1 MKIFIKSIYDISIL
15 LDNLPRNKINKI
27 IYTSSSS
34 VYNSIDDRQLADHRN
49 RKIYSSTKLAA
60 ENLVKNFCSKNK
72 INFTIVR
79 LFNVFGG
86 NDKFSIISKIIDT
99 YKRKNNFLN
108 LINRGEAVRDFIHI
122 NDVTFIY
129 NLILKQKKME

>member
-1 MKIFIKSIYDISIL
+1 M
-15 LDNLPRNKINKI
+15 
-27 IYTSSSS
+27 
-34 VYNSIDDRQLADHRN
+34 
-49 RKIYSSTKLAA
+49 
-60 ENLVKNFCSKNK
+60 VKNFCSKNK

-129 NLILKQKKME
+129 NLILKQKKNGVVDVGRGYGIKISNILETLKYENFNIKKQKG